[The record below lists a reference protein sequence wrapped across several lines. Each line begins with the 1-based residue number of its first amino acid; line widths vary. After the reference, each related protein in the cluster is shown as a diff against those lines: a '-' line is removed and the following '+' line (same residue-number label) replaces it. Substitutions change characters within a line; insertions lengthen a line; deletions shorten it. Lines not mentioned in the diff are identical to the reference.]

1 MMMTHSDE
9 RQMMNDILIS
19 TRNFMLPVL
28 SCAALAII
36 LIALTGT
43 LAHADERN
51 NNSRGHEQRA
61 QQGRGRPQMINRDWR
76 QHETHAYRYWHRQD
90 YVERPNYI
98 YAPPV
103 IYYPPPAYQE
113 PGFNLIIP
121 LNIH

>member
-1 MMMTHSDE
+1 MMITRVDE
-9 RQMMNDILIS
+9 GHVMHDLLGS
-19 TRNFMLPVL
+19 TRNFLVPVL
-28 SCAALAII
+28 SCAALAAI
-36 LIALTGT
+36 LVALTGA

-51 NNSRGHEQRA
+51 SNRGHVQRGQHERA
-61 QQGRGRPQMINRDWR
+61 RPQIINRDWR
-76 QHETHAYRYWHRQD
+76 QHETHAYRYWHQQN
-90 YVERPNYI
+90 YVEQPNYI